1 MSIWGRL
8 LGGAA
13 GFALGGPIGAILGV
27 MAGSAFDRKKQ
38 HTFNFSKISQEQ
50 KQQIFTISFIVL
62 AAKLAKSDGQ
72 VTDDEIR
79 AFKEKFNV
87 PKSELNKVGKIF
99 NEAKKDVYGYKQI
112 ADQVGLVFSNNKILL
127 EEMLNNLFFIAASD
141 GQISLKEVE
150 LLRSISQSFSFDENT
165 FQRIFQMNLK
175 DNASDPYRV
184 LDVSRDDTD
193 QEIRKKWIQL
203 NKEHHPDNLIA
214 RGMPKEFIEQS
225 NKELAAINLAY
236 DKIKEIELLRS
247 ISQSFSFDEN
257 TFQRIFQMNLNDNT
271 SDPYRVLDVS
281 RDDSDQEIRKKW
293 IQLNK
298 EHHPDNLIARG
309 MPKEFIEQSNKEL
322 AAINLAY
329 DKIKEIRAKS

>member
-38 HTFNFSKISQEQ
+38 KIFNYSQISQEQ

-72 VTDDEIR
+72 VTDDEIQ
-79 AFKEKFNV
+79 AFKEKFKV
-87 PKSELNKVGKIF
+87 PKTELSKVGKIF
-99 NEAKKDVYGYKQI
+99 NEAKRDVYGYKQI
-112 ADQVGLVFSNNKILL
+112 ADQVGLVFSDNKILL

-141 GQISLKEVE
+141 GKVSLKEVD
-150 LLRSISQSFSFDENT
+150 LLRSISKSFAFDEKT
-165 FQRIFQMNLK
+165 FQRIFQMNLNN
-175 DNASDPYRV
+175 NASDPFKI
-184 LDVSRDDTD
+184 LDVSREDTD
-193 QEIRKKWIQL
+193 QEIRKKWINL

-214 RGMPKEFIEQS
+214 K
-225 NKELAAINLAY
+225 
-236 DKIKEIELLRS
+236 
-247 ISQSFSFDEN
+247 
-257 TFQRIFQMNLNDNT
+257 
-271 SDPYRVLDVS
+271 
-281 RDDSDQEIRKKW
+281 
-293 IQLNK
+293 
-298 EHHPDNLIARG
+298 G

>member
-27 MAGSAFDRKKQ
+27 MAGSAFDKKNKSS
-38 HTFNFSKISQEQ
+38 FNYSKISQEQ
-50 KQQIFTISFIVL
+50 KQQVFTISFIIL
-62 AAKLAKSDGQ
+62 SAKLAKSDGQ
-72 VTDDEIR
+72 VTNDEIQ

-99 NEAKKDVYGYKQI
+99 NEAKKDVYGNKQI
-112 ADQVGLVFSNNKILL
+112 ADQVGLLFADNKILL
-127 EEMLNNLFFIAASD
+127 EELLNNLFYIAASD
-141 GQISLKEVE
+141 GQISLKEID
-150 LLRSISQSFSFDENT
+150 LLRSISQSFSFDDNT

-175 DNASDPYRV
+175 DN
-184 LDVSRDDTD
+184 
-193 QEIRKKWIQL
+193 
-203 NKEHHPDNLIA
+203 
-214 RGMPKEFIEQS
+214 
-225 NKELAAINLAY
+225 
-236 DKIKEIELLRS
+236 
-247 ISQSFSFDEN
+247 
-257 TFQRIFQMNLNDNT
+257 T
-271 SDPYRVLDVS
+271 SDPYRILGVS

-322 AAINLAY
+322 ATINLAY
-329 DKIKEIRAKS
+329 DKIKEIRVKS

>member
-38 HTFNFSKISQEQ
+38 HNFNFSKISQEQ

-175 DNASDPYRV
+175 DSTSDPYKV

-225 NKELAAINLAY
+225 NKELAAINL
-236 DKIKEIELLRS
+236 S
-247 ISQSFSFDEN
+247 
-257 TFQRIFQMNLNDNT
+257 
-271 SDPYRVLDVS
+271 
-281 RDDSDQEIRKKW
+281 
-293 IQLNK
+293 
-298 EHHPDNLIARG
+298 LIH
-309 MPKEFIEQSNKEL
+309 I
-322 AAINLAY
+322 
-329 DKIKEIRAKS
+329 

>member
-27 MAGSAFDRKKQ
+27 MAGSAFDRKKRNN
-38 HTFNFSKISQEQ
+38 FNYSQISQDQ
-50 KQQIFTISFIVL
+50 KQQIFTISFIIL
-62 AAKLAKSDGQ
+62 SAKLAKSDGQ
-72 VTDDEIR
+72 VTNDEIQ

-87 PKSELNKVGKIF
+87 PKSELAKVGKIF

-112 ADQVGLVFSNNKILL
+112 ADQVGLVFKNNKILL

-141 GQISLKEVE
+141 GQISLNEIE
-150 LLRSISQSFSFDENT
+150 LLRSISESFSFDEKT
-165 FQRIFQMNLK
+165 FQRIFQINLK
-175 DNASDPYRV
+175 NNASDPFKILGVNRN
-184 LDVSRDDTD
+184 DTD
-193 QEIRKKWIQL
+193 KEIRKKWIEL

-214 RGMPKEFIEQS
+214 K
-225 NKELAAINLAY
+225 
-236 DKIKEIELLRS
+236 
-247 ISQSFSFDEN
+247 
-257 TFQRIFQMNLNDNT
+257 
-271 SDPYRVLDVS
+271 
-281 RDDSDQEIRKKW
+281 
-293 IQLNK
+293 
-298 EHHPDNLIARG
+298 G

>member
-27 MAGSAFDRKKQ
+27 MAGSAFDKKNKSS
-38 HTFNFSKISQEQ
+38 FNYSKISQEQ
-50 KQQIFTISFIVL
+50 KQQVFTISFIIL
-62 AAKLAKSDGQ
+62 SAKLAKSDGQ
-72 VTDDEIR
+72 VTDDEIQ

-112 ADQVGLVFSNNKILL
+112 ADQVGLLFADNKILL
-127 EEMLNNLFFIAASD
+127 EELLNNLFYIAASD
-141 GQISLKEVE
+141 GQISLKEID

-175 DNASDPYRV
+175 DN
-184 LDVSRDDTD
+184 
-193 QEIRKKWIQL
+193 
-203 NKEHHPDNLIA
+203 
-214 RGMPKEFIEQS
+214 
-225 NKELAAINLAY
+225 
-236 DKIKEIELLRS
+236 
-247 ISQSFSFDEN
+247 
-257 TFQRIFQMNLNDNT
+257 T
-271 SDPYRVLDVS
+271 SDPYRILGVS
-281 RDDSDQEIRKKW
+281 RNDSDQEIRKKW

>member
-27 MAGSAFDRKKQ
+27 MAGSAFDKKNKSS
-38 HTFNFSKISQEQ
+38 FNYSKISQEQ
-50 KQQIFTISFIVL
+50 KQQVFTISFIIL
-62 AAKLAKSDGQ
+62 SAKLAKSDGQ
-72 VTDDEIR
+72 VTDDEIQ

-112 ADQVGLVFSNNKILL
+112 ADQVGLLFADNQILL
-127 EEMLNNLFFIAASD
+127 EELLNNLFYIAASD
-141 GQISLKEVE
+141 GQISLKEID
-150 LLRSISQSFSFDENT
+150 LLKSISQSFSFDENT

-175 DNASDPYRV
+175 DN
-184 LDVSRDDTD
+184 
-193 QEIRKKWIQL
+193 
-203 NKEHHPDNLIA
+203 
-214 RGMPKEFIEQS
+214 
-225 NKELAAINLAY
+225 
-236 DKIKEIELLRS
+236 
-247 ISQSFSFDEN
+247 
-257 TFQRIFQMNLNDNT
+257 T
-271 SDPYRVLDVS
+271 SDPYRILGVS
-281 RDDSDQEIRKKW
+281 RNDSDQEIRKKW

-322 AAINLAY
+322 AAINIAY

>member
-27 MAGSAFDRKKQ
+27 MAGSAYDRKK
-38 HTFNFSKISQEQ
+38 HSFNFSKISQEQ

-165 FQRIFQMNLK
+165 FQRIFQMNLR
-175 DNASDPYRV
+175 DNASDPYKV

-236 DKIKEIELLRS
+236 DKIKEI
-247 ISQSFSFDEN
+247 
-257 TFQRIFQMNLNDNT
+257 
-271 SDPYRVLDVS
+271 
-281 RDDSDQEIRKKW
+281 
-293 IQLNK
+293 
-298 EHHPDNLIARG
+298 
-309 MPKEFIEQSNKEL
+309 
-322 AAINLAY
+322 
-329 DKIKEIRAKS
+329 RAKS

>member
-38 HTFNFSKISQEQ
+38 HTFNFAKISQEQ

-184 LDVSRDDTD
+184 LDVSRDD
-193 QEIRKKWIQL
+193 
-203 NKEHHPDNLIA
+203 
-214 RGMPKEFIEQS
+214 
-225 NKELAAINLAY
+225 
-236 DKIKEIELLRS
+236 
-247 ISQSFSFDEN
+247 
-257 TFQRIFQMNLNDNT
+257 
-271 SDPYRVLDVS
+271 
-281 RDDSDQEIRKKW
+281 SDQEIRKKW

>member
-27 MAGSAFDRKKQ
+27 MAGSAFDKKNKSS
-38 HTFNFSKISQEQ
+38 FNYSKISQEQ
-50 KQQIFTISFIVL
+50 KQQVFTISFIIL
-62 AAKLAKSDGQ
+62 SAKLAKSDGQ
-72 VTDDEIR
+72 VTNDEIQ

-112 ADQVGLVFSNNKILL
+112 ADQVGLLFADNKILL
-127 EEMLNNLFFIAASD
+127 EELLNNLFYIAASD
-141 GQISLKEVE
+141 GQISLKEID

-175 DNASDPYRV
+175 DN
-184 LDVSRDDTD
+184 
-193 QEIRKKWIQL
+193 
-203 NKEHHPDNLIA
+203 
-214 RGMPKEFIEQS
+214 
-225 NKELAAINLAY
+225 
-236 DKIKEIELLRS
+236 
-247 ISQSFSFDEN
+247 
-257 TFQRIFQMNLNDNT
+257 T
-271 SDPYRVLDVS
+271 SDPYRILSVS
-281 RDDSDQEIRKKW
+281 RNDSDQEIRKKW

-329 DKIKEIRAKS
+329 DKIKEIREKS